1 MSDQNSEQKWTEEE
15 IAQLEL
21 DNRSRQIAMIAAG
34 FLTLAIFV
42 VQAFVL
48 HQPSYGLFAIF
59 FIAQAVYY
67 TCRAVRLKKKTD
79 IWLSVTSTLVTILSL
94 ITYALQVMEALSA

>member
-1 MSDQNSEQKWTEEE
+1 MSDQNSEKKWTEEE

-21 DNRSRQIAMIAAG
+21 DNRSRQIAIIVAG

-48 HQPSYGLFAIF
+48 HQPSYGLFSIF
-59 FIAQAVYY
+59 FVVQAVYY
-67 TCRAVRLKKKTD
+67 TCRAVRLKTKTD
-79 IWLSVTSTLVTILSL
+79 IWLSITSTLVTVLSL
-94 ITYALQVMEALSA
+94 ITYVLQVIEAMSA